1 MIVDGREARILSQ
14 LTKSTRF
21 RNHTTSGGTYSTT
34 RYDSRLQEVCPRRW
48 PLAKISSTQSSLRW
62 KGTERDG
69 ADDEQKRHVWWL
81 PAVTMVYI
89 ATGPCLLLLLYY
101 STVSAAVR
109 SCASPLFADLGNH
122 SNLPDP
128 QQQQRLTTSKST
140 KNALLVG
147 QRRAPLPLWWRS
159 TSLSQL
165 SSASAPV
172 APFHSLTFN
181 PVR

>member
-34 RYDSRLQEVCPRRW
+34 RYDLLCPSRW
-48 PLAKISSTQSSLRW
+48 PLAKISSRQSSLHW

-109 SCASPLFADLGNH
+109 SCASPLFAE
-122 SNLPDP
+122 PF
-128 QQQQRLTTSKST
+128 KS
-140 KNALLVG
+140 A
-147 QRRAPLPLWWRS
+147 RS
-159 TSLSQL
+159 TTTTTIDDNKINKKTLFWSDSGARLFFSGGVQR
-165 SSASAPV
+165 
-172 APFHSLTFN
+172 PFHNSHRL
-181 PVR
+181 RLQ

>member
-1 MIVDGREARILSQ
+1 MFVQIQMIVNGREARILSQ

-34 RYDSRLQEVCPRRW
+34 RYDLLPPGSRRYLLCPRRW
-48 PLAKISSTQSSLRW
+48 PLAKISSRQSSLRW

-109 SCASPLFADLGNH
+109 SCASPLFAE
-122 SNLPDP
+122 PF
-128 QQQQRLTTSKST
+128 KS
-140 KNALLVG
+140 A
-147 QRRAPLPLWWRS
+147 RS
-159 TSLSQL
+159 TTTTTIDDNKINKKRSSGRTAARASSSLVAFNVPFTTLISFG
-165 SSASAPV
+165 SSSS
-172 APFHSLTFN
+172 FS
-181 PVR
+181 

>member
-21 RNHTTSGGTYSTT
+21 RNHTTSRGTYSTT

-48 PLAKISSTQSSLRW
+48 PLAKISSRQSSLRW

-109 SCASPLFADLGNH
+109 SCASPLFAE
-122 SNLPDP
+122 PF
-128 QQQQRLTTSKST
+128 KS
-140 KNALLVG
+140 A
-147 QRRAPLPLWWRS
+147 RS
-159 TSLSQL
+159 TTTTTIDDNKINKKRSSGRTAARASSSLVAFNDLSQL